1 MGFHLLSYL
10 QGVAH
15 DPWWEGHSVCL
26 SGQAGHPQLAWV
38 MKQVCKALPHVTV
51 DSRLGLRYTAI
62 AVLLASVACEKF
74 RTSTVHQ
81 HHLFHFCKVP
91 SVGIL
96 WPDVICFLFYTE
108 PPFKK
113 SYEYMGPQK

>member
-51 DSRLGLRYTAI
+51 DS
-62 AVLLASVACEKF
+62 
-74 RTSTVHQ
+74 
-81 HHLFHFCKVP
+81 
-91 SVGIL
+91 
-96 WPDVICFLFYTE
+96 D
-108 PPFKK
+108 
-113 SYEYMGPQK
+113 